1 MFPYLIY
8 PWLPTNCDLP
18 PTLKSLMNSICNYG
32 KEEKTNIYN
41 LAKGSRETIFN
52 FDYPLSDKVNR
63 EAFKINPT
71 LDLLDGY
78 DEALGEK
85 QEISASE
92 LPKNLK
98 NLAIRVFL
106 GQIYQFNEKAGY
118 KVIYKKGNIDI
129 DNFTFND
136 FIIRRK

>member
-1 MFPYLIY
+1 ML
-8 PWLPTNCDLP
+8 
-18 PTLKSLMNSICNYG
+18 SL
-32 KEEKTNIYN
+32 
-41 LAKGSRETIFN
+41 
-52 FDYPLSDKVNR
+52 
-63 EAFKINPT
+63 
-71 LDLLDGY
+71 
-78 DEALGEK
+78 LGEK
-85 QEISASE
+85 EEISASE